1 MVTLWTLKI
10 CIWNNPSGKYPEP
23 SSPSRISDGSCFCST
38 ADVARSASDSTESSH
53 PRGPRAALYYCC
65 HSLRT
70 KPALR
75 ESSVNHAIPSE
86 PAGNRVNIRSKVLS
100 DKTICLYKLRMCACF
115 PIQLCFLHQVQNP
128 PRPVFPPFGENHDL
142 KKYLRLFNAATRGDS
157 KLNADTA

>member
-1 MVTLWTLKI
+1 MVTLWRLKI
-10 CIWNNPSGKYPEP
+10 CIWNDPSGKYPEP

-86 PAGNRVNIRSKVLS
+86 PAGNRVNKVIRSKVLS

-115 PIQLCFLHQVQNP
+115 PIQLCFFTSSTKTP
-128 PRPVFPPFGENHDL
+128 KTCFPPIW
-142 KKYLRLFNAATRGDS
+142 
-157 KLNADTA
+157 

>member
-1 MVTLWTLKI
+1 MVTLWRLKI
-10 CIWNNPSGKYPEP
+10 CIWNDPSGKYPEP

-86 PAGNRVNIRSKVLS
+86 PAGNRVNKVIRSKVLS
-100 DKTICLYKLRMCACF
+100 DKTLCLYKLAMFSNTTVLFYIKCKI
-115 PIQLCFLHQVQNP
+115 PQ
-128 PRPVFPPFGENHDL
+128 DL
-142 KKYLRLFNAATRGDS
+142 FSPHLVKTMILKNI
-157 KLNADTA
+157 